1 MTGEMIVSF
10 RKDVQQA
17 IALNPEKFNP
27 NGDDRIDEQEIGVL
41 LSEFGANSKKDLLN
55 SRVKFSDFVHNFIE
69 RCDGSPAPFV
79 ASAVTSLTTLVVAGN
94 AATKNMRRTCG
105 AVSLLTGLFTLVP
118 FVAEWIDPRK

>member
-55 SRVKFSDFVHNFIE
+55 SRVKFSDFGYNFIE
-69 RCDGSPAPFV
+69 RCDGSPAPFA
-79 ASAVTSLTTLVVAGN
+79 ASGATSLTMLVVAGN

-105 AVSLLTGLFTLVP
+105 VVSLLTGLFSLVP